1 MVIMLASQLKTLPE
15 PAVTPINAKRENI
28 EENISAVTG
37 NPFRRVFL
45 NMEGAFPTI
54 ARPSVRHHVILGD
67 GVRGFMPSR

>member
-37 NPFRRVFL
+37 SPFRRVFL
-45 NMEGAFPTI
+45 NMEGAFPAI
-54 ARPSVRHHVILGD
+54 ARPSVRYVLGN